1 MATVTVDTGATYQ
14 PMQNSVALATGF
26 LVENSF
32 SLIEERRLVLGRART
47 FVDLVAELYGELDSK
62 FDFFI
67 TTNQLSGDE
76 IVELP
81 RGREVV
87 YYT

>member
-1 MATVTVDTGATYQ
+1 MATVDTGEVYQ
-14 PMQNSVALATGF
+14 SLENSVALAAGF
-26 LVENSF
+26 LVESSF
-32 SLIEERRLVLGRART
+32 TLIEERSLVLGRART
-47 FVDLVAELYGELDSK
+47 FVDLVAELYGELDDQ

-67 TTNQLSGDE
+67 ATNKLSGDE

-81 RGREVV
+81 IGKEVI